1 MPPTG
6 SVGFPVA
13 PATAPHPQDATRT
26 HTPSPT
32 APSAPSP
39 TSQAPFQTRGQE
51 SARQNADLLRA
62 QLHQRFT
69 QSSASPTSAP
79 SDEQRLALIRQRA
92 ERLHEALHPGGLF
105 PAAPTAQSLAP
116 HLQGLT
122 DRDRADLRRAYQERY
137 RLDLLLEVGDRLPT
151 VQDRYA
157 AFRALAP
164 ERIRAQTEPLAAP
177 GNQPGIVAEPAA
189 HDTVTG
195 ATVTYAFNEGA
206 VIKPLNAPPT
216 IVRHLIQDA
225 NGNPQTRSGA
235 RFDSDFKKPGA
246 YQVTFEVTVPGQP
259 PQYYTLRQVVRDPA
273 EKARAEALNLPSTA
287 LDPEVLK
294 TLIDERL
301 KSAQAQLAQ
310 AESAYARTGHDVR
323 YSGPDPTEKRITQL
337 KTQVEQLQEM
347 QRELP
352 VSLNNGAAG
361 KPIPMQAAL
370 VSGET
375 GQTIPLQLY
384 AKPLQD
390 GRWAIVDATNPTNS
404 RVYAGKAGATP
415 QAAIRSAW
423 GEFVANNDLPR
434 GQIAALPPGGKEFPA
449 TEVWNQA
456 SSGKS
461 SLKQWSEG
469 LGWTALGVTAVGV
482 VGAPFTGGQSLWLL
496 PVAGAVGGVSG
507 GLNIADRVTYGNF
520 QWNETET
527 ALDLLSVAGGLASVG
542 GLAAAAR
549 AGAVI
554 RTAEGAKLTLERLG
568 DVVRISQLV
577 EGGTGVAGTMIIG
590 AAWLK
595 RIEEIKNSNL
605 PESEK
610 HARTQAV
617 LNQAKALGGIVV
629 IGAAITRFQP
639 LAAGE
644 ISRRLSATRLSAGL
658 DDLVR
663 ADPKVQ
669 RALVE
674 LDAAHGQGIGAQKLN
689 ELYDGYVSRRQAGE
703 LKSGTFA
710 DYLDTLKLPTSLGR
724 DARTVGEALGLTP
737 QAVSAMTARE
747 LNEAILRETNP
758 NLLAALKEN
767 RLPAHLRTAVE
778 DVLSADSKAGAS
790 GQFAAARGKLSEAL
804 NGALGRNAQNV
815 RELRAV
821 LGLLADGGSV
831 GSVGDAFY
839 TARLATGP
847 QTRQV
852 SIDRSLFTRTPATD
866 DAKLRR
872 PDRLLINGA
881 RSLDIKTGY
890 AEGYPNGQREIAQML
905 DYDVLVRA
913 SKTPQNATLRGL
925 LEQQGITGGVLKG
938 HDFLFLPGTGNTGEQ
953 AARKSFE
960 KMEKVL
966 QKAGKDMGN
975 IRVHYLGED
984 GNIYRLVK
992 RNGQLSSINVGS
1004 KFPNQ

>member
-6 SVGFPVA
+6 SVGFPVT
-13 PATAPHPQDATRT
+13 PTTAPHPQDATRT
-26 HTPSPT
+26 QTPRPT

-39 TSQAPFQTRGQE
+39 APQPTFQTRGQE
-51 SARQNADLLRA
+51 SVRQNGDLLRA
-62 QLHQRFT
+62 QLHQRFA

-79 SDEQRLALIRQRA
+79 SDAHRLALIGQRA
-92 ERLHEALHPGGLF
+92 ERLHEALHPGGVF
-105 PAAPTAQSLAP
+105 PSPPTAQSLAP

-122 DRDRADLRRAYQERY
+122 DRDRADLRRIYQERY
-137 RLDLLLEVGDRLPT
+137 GRDLLLEVGDRLPT

-177 GNQPGIVAEPAA
+177 GDQPGVVAEPTAR
-189 HDTVTG
+189 DTVTG
-195 ATVTYAFNEGA
+195 ATVSYAFHEGA

-216 IVRHLIQDA
+216 IVRHLIQDE
-225 NGNPQTRSGA
+225 NGNPKTRSGA
-235 RFDSDFKKPGA
+235 RFDGDFNKPGA

-294 TLIDERL
+294 TLIDARL

-323 YSGPDPTEKRITQL
+323 YSGQDPTEQRIAQL

-347 QRELP
+347 RRELP
-352 VSLNNGAAG
+352 VSLDNGAAG

-370 VSGET
+370 ISGET
-375 GQTIPLQLY
+375 GQTVPLQLY

-404 RVYAGKAGATP
+404 RVYEGKAGATP

-434 GQIAALPPGGKEFPA
+434 GQIAALPPSGKDFPA

-461 SLKQWSEG
+461 PLKQWSEG

-482 VGAPFTGGQSLWLL
+482 AGAPFTGGQSLWLL
-496 PVAGAVGGVSG
+496 PVAGAIGGVSG

-590 AAWLK
+590 AVWLK

-617 LNQAKALGGIVV
+617 LNQAKAMGGVV
-629 IGAAITRFQP
+629 
-639 LAAGE
+639 
-644 ISRRLSATRLSAGL
+644 
-658 DDLVR
+658 VR

-674 LDAAHGQGIGAQKLN
+674 LDATHGQGIGAQKLN

-778 DVLSADSKAGAS
+778 DVLNADSRAGAS

-815 RELRAV
+815 GELRAV

-890 AEGYPNGQREIAQML
+890 ANGYPNSVKETAQLRDYNKLVQASQDPRKTALRE
-905 DYDVLVRA
+905 
-913 SKTPQNATLRGL
+913 TLKRH
-925 LEQQGITGGVLKG
+925 GITGGALAG
-938 HDFLFLPGTGNTGEQ
+938 HDFLFLPGATTRAED
-953 AARKSFE
+953 AAKKAFKKIE
-960 KMEKVL
+960 KELGLDATK
-966 QKAGKDMGN
+966 KN
-975 IRVHYLGED
+975 IRVFFLGQD
-984 GNIYRLVK
+984 GQVRQLVK
-992 RNGQLSSINVGS
+992 QNETLVALPSSGQFRNVG
-1004 KFPNQ
+1004 Q